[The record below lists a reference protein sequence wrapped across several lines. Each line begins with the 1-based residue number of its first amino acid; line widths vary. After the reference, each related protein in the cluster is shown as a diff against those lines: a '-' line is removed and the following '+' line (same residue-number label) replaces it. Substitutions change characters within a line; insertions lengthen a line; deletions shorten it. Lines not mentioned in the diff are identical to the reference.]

1 MYPEVMN
8 GSDAKEIDLVLPT
21 EEGQQTMFE
30 FGTLLSIIERLHRRL
45 LDVLKVELE
54 RRLPARLNAVQ
65 ALLLYNI
72 GDSVLTAGELRSR
85 GHYLGSN
92 VSYNL
97 KKLVNLGFID
107 YARSP
112 DDRRSVT
119 VKLTEDGQIVRQ
131 LVEEILLA
139 QCQALE
145 SEHWF
150 GAAELGQ
157 VNDVL
162 RGLERFWA
170 GRLTP

>member
-1 MYPEVMN
+1 MN
-8 GSDAKEIDLVLPT
+8 SSDAKEVDLMQPP
-21 EEGQQTMFE
+21 EQARQTMFE
-30 FGTLLSIIERLHRRL
+30 FGALLSIIERLHRRL

-54 RRLPARLNAVQ
+54 RRLPAKLNAVQ

-107 YARSP
+107 YARSS

-119 VKLTEDGQIVRQ
+119 VKLTEDGQDVRQ
-131 LVEEILLA
+131 LVEQILLA
-139 QCQALE
+139 QCQTLE
-145 SEHWF
+145 SERWF

-157 VNDVL
+157 VNEVL
-162 RGLERFWA
+162 RALERFWA
-170 GRLTP
+170 GRLTT

>member
-1 MYPEVMN
+1 MCPVVTN
-8 GSDAKEIDLVLPT
+8 GSDAKEIDLGLPT
-21 EEGQQTMFE
+21 EQGQQTMFE

-72 GDSVLTAGELRSR
+72 GDSILTAGELRSR

-119 VKLTEDGQIVRQ
+119 
-131 LVEEILLA
+131 
-139 QCQALE
+139 
-145 SEHWF
+145 SS
-150 GAAELGQ
+150 
-157 VNDVL
+157 
-162 RGLERFWA
+162 
-170 GRLTP
+170 